1 LKNDLKIAAQCQA
14 KIRLVATVL
23 SLAACHVWLAETAA
37 RSTATRA
44 PCGVTARRTT
54 RRRLPAASRRQG
66 AAVDLEGAMREVSGK
81 EEGAGAHRSH
91 GPTVRRRKRR
101 RAAVFNGDGV
111 APVVVDECGGVLQLE
126 GDQGVRRRRSIEEWS
141 SSEGCLPEK
150 GRSVVTLRWGP
161 TRRRGSGGGKP
172 TRQTPRRWG
181 MRVRHSGVDGRD
193 ERRAGGGGGA
203 RPAAIGSLFKGRR
216 GAWLQPAGGV
226 PTAAQQWR
234 ADTADAWAPAG
245 DGRESEERGARGPA

>member
-1 LKNDLKIAAQCQA
+1 
-14 KIRLVATVL
+14 
-23 SLAACHVWLAETAA
+23 VWLAETAA

-193 ERRAGGGGGA
+193 ERRAGGGGGIGQ
-203 RPAAIGSLFKGRR
+203 RPLAPFLRGGVGPGFNRRAASRPR
-216 GAWLQPAGGV
+216 PSSGV
-226 PTAAQQWR
+226 PTRPTHGPQLA
-234 ADTADAWAPAG
+234 TG
-245 DGRESEERGARGPA
+245 ERVRSGARVGQPEETRSGSSPYEQCGPTRLQKFQIKYG